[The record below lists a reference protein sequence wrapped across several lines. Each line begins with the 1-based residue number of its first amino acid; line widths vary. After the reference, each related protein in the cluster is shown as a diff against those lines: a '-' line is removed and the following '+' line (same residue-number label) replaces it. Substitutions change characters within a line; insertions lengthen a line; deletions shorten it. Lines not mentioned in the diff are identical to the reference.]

1 MSGVKGIARVD
12 FYFAKFLSVNTSTY
26 GRPDRV
32 YDVPVLLSF
41 NVKPTTDKYDFSV
54 YGERVTRMLRGVVPN
69 TQENRDLFVEGSVA
83 YFDGRTPT
91 GEVANG
97 DKANYYV
104 VGKRAYNHSLHI
116 LFEKLGSEN

>member
-1 MSGVKGIARVD
+1 MSIVKGLAKVD
-12 FYFAKFLSVNTSTY
+12 FYYAKFTNTINGAY

-32 YDVPVLLSF
+32 YELPIQLSF
-41 NVKPTTDKYDFSV
+41 NVKPTTDRFDFSL
-54 YGERVTRMLRGVVPN
+54 YGERVTRMLKAVIPN
-69 TQENRDLFVEGSVA
+69 TQENRDLFTEGSVA
-83 YFDGRTPT
+83 YFEDRVPT

-116 LFEKLGSEN
+116 YFEKLASEN